1 MRRLWLLFAQ
11 TATVCLA
18 ILLIVNTL
26 KPEWMNNLPALG
38 SHRLTSST
46 VPFSEAPVNVVAPG
60 SYREAARRAMPS
72 VVNIYT
78 TKEIKQNPNPFFND
92 PLFRR
97 FFGKRPTPRP
107 QKQSSLGSGVI
118 VSTAG
123 YIITN
128 NHVVNAADEI
138 DVVLSDG
145 RKAIAKVVG
154 ADPET
159 DLALLKIELS
169 DMPAITLGR
178 VENASV
184 GDVVLAIGNP
194 FGVGQTITMGIISA
208 LGRNHLDINTF
219 ENFIQTDAAIN
230 PGNSGGALIDTNGNL
245 LGINS
250 AIFSQNGG
258 SLGIGFAI
266 PVSTVKSVM
275 DGIIANGHVIRG
287 WIGVQPQEITP
298 DLAENFGIKEKE
310 GALIAGVIRG
320 GPADL
325 AGVRPGDILV
335 KVNDN
340 SVTDRVAMMN
350 LIAQLP
356 PDKTAKLVFLR
367 KGKPLTLDV
376 MIGTRQ
382 QPKNVPELNDEEED
396 GPQ

>member
-11 TATVCLA
+11 AATVGLA

-26 KPEWMNNLPALG
+26 KPEWINKFPASIRG
-38 SHRLTSST
+38 SQLTT
-46 VPFSEAPVNVVAPG
+46 VPINEAPVNVIAPG
-60 SYREAARRAMPS
+60 SYREAAKLAMPS
-72 VVNIYT
+72 VVNIFT
-78 TKEIKQNPNPFFND
+78 TKEIKQTTNPFFND

-97 FFGKRPTPRP
+97 FFGKHPNPRP

-118 VSTAG
+118 VSAAG

-128 NHVVNAADEI
+128 NHVVNSADEI
-138 DVVLSDG
+138 DVVLTDG

-154 ADPET
+154 TDPET
-159 DLALLKIELS
+159 DLALLKIDLPKL
-169 DMPAITLGR
+169 PAITLGHI
-178 VENASV
+178 ENAGV

-245 LGINS
+245 IGINS

-287 WIGVQPQEITP
+287 WIGVEPQELTS
-298 DLAENFGIKEKE
+298 DLAENFGVKENE
-310 GALIAGVIRG
+310 GTLIAGVIRG
-320 GPADL
+320 GPADK
-325 AGVRPGDILV
+325 AGVKPGDILIQ
-335 KVNDN
+335 VND
-340 SVTDRVAMMN
+340 SKVTDRVAMMN
-350 LIAQLP
+350 LIAQLAP
-356 PDKTAKLVFLR
+356 NQAARLTFLR
-367 KGKPLTLDV
+367 KGKPLTLQV
-376 MIGTRQ
+376 MIGARQ
-382 QPKNVPELNDEEED
+382 QPKNLPGDDEEEEE
-396 GPQ
+396 PR

>member
-11 TATVCLA
+11 AATVGLA

-26 KPEWMNNLPALG
+26 KPEWINKLPAAVKG
-38 SHRLTSST
+38 AHLTT
-46 VPFSEAPVNVVAPG
+46 VPINEAPVNVVAPG
-60 SYREAARRAMPS
+60 SYREAAKLAMPS
-72 VVNIYT
+72 VVNIFT
-78 TKEIKQNPNPFFND
+78 TKEIRQSTNPFFND

-97 FFGKRPTPRP
+97 FFGKNPDPRP

-128 NHVVNAADEI
+128 NHVVNSADEI

-154 ADPET
+154 IDPET
-159 DLALLKIELS
+159 DLALLKINLPNL
-169 DMPAITLGR
+169 PAITLGHI
-178 VENASV
+178 ENAAV

-208 LGRNHLDINTF
+208 LGRNHLDINAF

-245 LGINS
+245 IGINS

-258 SLGIGFAI
+258 SVGIGFAI

-287 WIGVQPQEITP
+287 WIGVEPQEITP
-298 DLAENFGIKEKE
+298 DLAENFGVKENE
-310 GALIAGVIRG
+310 GTLIAGVIRG
-320 GPADL
+320 GPADK
-325 AGVRPGDILV
+325 AGVKPGDILV
-335 KVNDN
+335 QVND
-340 SVTDRVAMMN
+340 SKVTDRVNMMN

-356 PDKTAKLVFLR
+356 PDKPARLTFLR
-367 KGKPLTLDV
+367 KGKPVTLQV
-376 MIGTRQ
+376 LIGARQ
-382 QPKNVPELNDEEED
+382 IPKNMPNDDDEEDD
-396 GPQ
+396 GPR